1 MSYLTMI
8 IRMIP
13 VIFKLMSIAEKAF
26 DGIPDSSQEKF
37 NMVVTAIKELIKG
50 ISGFTLDDATWAKI
64 EGVLEPLIN
73 LACTVLFPKD
83 DEVEG

>member
-13 VIFKLMSIAEKAF
+13 VIFKLMAIAEKAF
-26 DGIPDSSQEKF
+26 DGIPDSSREKF
-37 NMVVTAIKELIKG
+37 NMVVTAIKGLVKG
-50 ISGFTLDDATWAKI
+50 TSGFTLDDATWAKV

-73 LACTVLFPKD
+73 LACTVLFPKA